1 MTSTES
7 SSEPV
12 TLPLPPRKPP
22 HDPLPGQLP
31 ARLPVSRSPVPDTI
45 EQALRARRRRVQAAE
60 HAGKTLAALAVSDNR
75 IDQALRSIAVLAG
88 EARELLDAKLAAAAG
103 PAFDDAAFLR
113 LALAIQSKEPGWL
126 RLVEQLHG
134 RAPRAVRDA
143 LWFFPASLDTFPLAA
158 DHVVELFW
166 HALER
171 LELLPLALELVGR
184 CDLRHL
190 ANDVRPLTHSAEFS
204 PLAHWVLLCLDAAGE
219 PTERFLCEGLLSEDR
234 DAQVQ
239 AMAMVRVAPHLPHDE
254 WLMPFLGREEPFWAW
269 PVMVARHPRRLCD
282 MLAQHT
288 ALSEEDRLRVLA
300 VGGYLDCVVE
310 ACRGFAAQPD
320 ALTPEQADLL
330 MLTLG
335 EVPMEA
341 LVRPNDIHAKAQ
353 ALRAALLRVCRRL
366 HIGVTNDADR
376 CAWDVEQ
383 IFSEPAKAR
392 AIRLREGRVHSSPV
406 PNLGTSLT
414 QLTHPLRQ
422 WLYIERAVAG
432 GHVLTLDALDV
443 CRRQMLA
450 LTVSDFLHELQAG

>member
-1 MTSTES
+1 M
-7 SSEPV
+7 
-12 TLPLPPRKPP
+12 TLPLPPRG
-22 HDPLPGQLP
+22 PLPGRLP

-45 EQALRARRRRVQAAE
+45 DQALRARRRRVQTAE
-60 HAGKTLAALAVSDNR
+60 HPGKTLAALAVSDDR
-75 IDQALRSIAVLAG
+75 IDQAVRSVAIVAK
-88 EARELLDAKLAAAAG
+88 EARELLDAKLATATGA
-103 PAFDDAAFLR
+103 AFDDAAFLR

-126 RLVEQLHG
+126 RLVEQLHA

-143 LWFFPASLDTFPLAA
+143 LWFFPASADPFPQAA
-158 DHVVELFW
+158 HHVVELFW

-171 LELLPLALELVGR
+171 LELLPMALELVGR
-184 CDLRHL
+184 CDLRSL
-190 ANDVRPLTHSAEFS
+190 ANDVKPLTHSTEFS
-204 PLAHWVLLCLDAAGE
+204 PLAHWVLVCLDAAGE
-219 PTERFLCEGLLSEDR
+219 PTERFLCEGLLAADR
-234 DAQVQ
+234 EPQVQ

-254 WLMPFLGREEPFWAW
+254 WLLPFLDREEPFWAW
-269 PVMVARHPRRLCD
+269 PVMVARHPRRMCD
-282 MLAQHT
+282 ALAQHPSLPP
-288 ALSEEDRLRVLA
+288 ADRLRVLA
-300 VGGYLDCVVE
+300 VGGYLDGIVE
-310 ACRGFAAQPD
+310 ACRLFAAQED

-376 CAWDVEQ
+376 CAWDADQ
-383 IFSEPAKAR
+383 IFSDPVKAR
-392 AIRLREGRVHSSPV
+392 AIRLREGQVHSSPV

-432 GHVLTLDALDV
+432 GHVLSLDALDV
-443 CRRQMLA
+443 SRRQMLA